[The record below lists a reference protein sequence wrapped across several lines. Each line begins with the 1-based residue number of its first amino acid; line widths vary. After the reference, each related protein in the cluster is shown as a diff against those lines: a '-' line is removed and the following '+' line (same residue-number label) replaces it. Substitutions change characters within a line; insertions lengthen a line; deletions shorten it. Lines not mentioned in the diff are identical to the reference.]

1 MADVKTAYG
10 TQGQA
15 LTITLASLA
24 DSSTAGRESTAV
36 DNRTNKFL
44 DVLIAAKLK
53 TQNSGSIAAP
63 SAAFVYA
70 YATADDG
77 TTWPDTVTGT
87 DAAITLNNPT
97 QLKLLGAIYA
107 AAINTQYK
115 GGPWSLAALFG
126 GRMPAEWGIVVVND
140 TGTALSATGSDHGVW
155 YQGVYAT
162 VS

>member
-1 MADVKTAYG
+1 MSDVQTAYG
-10 TQGQA
+10 ASGQA

-24 DSSTAGRESTAV
+24 DSSTAGRESTSV
-36 DNRTNKFL
+36 DNTSDLFL
-44 DVLIAAKLK
+44 DVLISAKVK
-53 TQNSGSIAAP
+53 PQNSGSISAP
-63 SAAFVYA
+63 AAAFIYA
-70 YATADDG
+70 YATADGG

-115 GGPWSLAALFG
+115 GGPWSLAALYG

>member
-10 TQGQA
+10 TNGQA

-24 DSSTAGRESTAV
+24 DSSTAGRESTVV
-36 DNRTNKFL
+36 DNTTNLFL
-44 DVLIAAKLK
+44 DVLIMAKIK
-53 TQNSGSIAAP
+53 TQNSGSISAP
-63 SAAFVYA
+63 SAAFLYA
-70 YATADDG
+70 YATADNG
-77 TTWPDTVTGT
+77 TTYPDTVTGS

-115 GGPWSLAALFG
+115 SSVFSLAALYG
-126 GRMPAEWGIVVVND
+126 GRMPAKWGVVVVND

>member
-1 MADVKTAYG
+1 MASVKTAYG
-10 TQGQA
+10 ASGNA

-24 DSSTAGRESTAV
+24 DSSTAGRQSTSV
-36 DNRTNKFL
+36 SNTTDLWL
-44 DVLIAAKLK
+44 DVLISAKIT
-53 TQNSGSIAAP
+53 TQNSGSIASP

-70 YATADDG
+70 YGSVDG
-77 TTWPDTVTGT
+77 GSEWPDAVTGT

-107 AAINTQYK
+107 AAINTTYK

-126 GRMPAEWGIVVVND
+126 GRMPEKWGVVVVND
-140 TGTALSATGSDHGVW
+140 TGTALSATAGDHSVEW
-155 YQGVYAT
+155 QGVYAT

>member
-1 MADVKTAYG
+1 MASVKTAYG

-24 DSSTAGRESTAV
+24 DATSAGRESTVV
-36 DNRTNKFL
+36 DNRTNLFL
-44 DVLIAAKLK
+44 DVLISAKIK
-53 TQNSGSIAAP
+53 TQNAGSIAAP
-63 SAAFVYA
+63 SAAFIYA
-70 YATADDG
+70 YGTTDDG
-77 TTWPDTVTGT
+77 TTYPDTVTGA
-87 DAAITLNNPT
+87 DAAITLNSPT

-126 GRMPAEWGIVVVND
+126 GRMPAEWGVVVVND
-140 TGTALSATGSDHGVW
+140 TGTALSATGTDHGVW

-162 VS
+162 VA

>member
-10 TQGQA
+10 SNGQA

-24 DSSTAGRESTAV
+24 DSSTAGRESTVV
-36 DNRTNKFL
+36 DNTSNLFL

-53 TQNSGSIAAP
+53 TANSGAISAP
-63 SAAFVYA
+63 AAAFLYA
-70 YATADDG
+70 YATTDNG
-77 TTWPDTVTGT
+77 TTYPDTVTGS
-87 DAAITLNNPT
+87 DAAITLNSPT
-97 QLKLLGAIYA
+97 QLKLLGAIYT

-126 GRMPAEWGIVVVND
+126 AKLPAKWGIVVVND
-140 TGTALSATGSDHGVW
+140 SGTALSATGSDHAVW